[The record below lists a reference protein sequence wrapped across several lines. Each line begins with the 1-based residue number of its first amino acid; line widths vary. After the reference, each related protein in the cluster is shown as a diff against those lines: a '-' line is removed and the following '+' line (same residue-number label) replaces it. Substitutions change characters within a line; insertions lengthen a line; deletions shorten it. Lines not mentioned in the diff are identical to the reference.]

1 MHLLRNN
8 VNYKNTIN
16 KAWDDESLLYQ
27 VDYELRIRFVRLYN
41 VIVDLSTFITRSYGN
56 V

>member
-16 KAWDDESLLYQ
+16 KAWDDESLLY
-27 VDYELRIRFVRLYN
+27 VDKSIMNCAYVSCDY
-41 VIVDLSTFITRSYGN
+41 IT
-56 V
+56 